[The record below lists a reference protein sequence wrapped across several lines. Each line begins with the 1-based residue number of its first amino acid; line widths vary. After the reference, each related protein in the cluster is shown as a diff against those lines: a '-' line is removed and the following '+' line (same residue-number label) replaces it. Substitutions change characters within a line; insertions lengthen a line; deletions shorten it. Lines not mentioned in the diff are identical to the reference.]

1 MDKKNITPNPQQPVD
16 RQPAGKL
23 PNLLVELEEAS
34 LSSGEL
40 ALSQPSSQPSGR
52 LSNGSRMPGYCSYD
66 GDEE

>member
-40 ALSQPSSQPSGR
+40 ALSQPSGR